1 MKLPKQPLQI
11 EESRKALAPYNFVE
25 LPEKV
30 VTVSAE
36 QLPDQD
42 QFHTK
47 RHTGSIECQLSTESP
62 VYVRAARTLEQ
73 VEKKVAS
80 KDVPEFFY
88 VQDINEPVIP
98 GSTLRGMLRSLI
110 EIASFGKVAEIAE
123 KRLVY
128 RAVGDTTSH
137 GVRYRDSVMLNE
149 GKHWDQDSREESY
162 YYTPLTRAGYM
173 RKRGSDWVI
182 QPAQNI
188 GGTTFARIR
197 IDERFF
203 SRLTRISNCKNACRI
218 YVKVGPYEYLE
229 VKGSFLRVKGT
240 RVTEASATEDDPAY
254 IAGTLARSGYMFSKK
269 TEAVVYPP
277 DEKAE
282 SLELGDEL
290 VDAYRAQIS
299 KEQENILGKEG
310 VLIKGQPVFYTLNE
324 KDEKKVEFF
333 GHCRMLRLPYTKNP
347 RDYVPEELRRESDI
361 DLAEAIFGFTK
372 KLNDSDDRKG
382 KPKEKRY
389 AGRVMVS
396 DARLVIGQE
405 NVWLSPNRSITPRIL
420 ASPKP
425 TTFQHYLVQKNPN
438 KAHLA
443 DYASL
448 TPAETVI
455 RGSKLYWHK
464 GAVGLSDTESKG
476 EVKEKQ
482 ATKIKPLRAGVQ
494 FQFKVH
500 FENLSQEELGA
511 LMWVLQIAADAQ
523 YRLKVGMGKPLG
535 MGAVKIVSQLRLIDC
550 KERYVDLL
558 GDEDWTKGE
567 KSEADTEKTKQE
579 ALRAFETFV
588 LEGLDQKTVEQF
600 VDLERIQQLLAML
613 SWPGPGR
620 EQTRYME
627 IERPDPKAKRG
638 KRNEYKERPVLPG
651 PLALVKGSRGS
662 QERKVP
668 PKQAGEKALEPTEG
682 LKRGMVQKFGL
693 GPKASFG
700 FIKPNDGS
708 ADIFFHISQLQ
719 DKQDRIDVGTSVTY
733 KERKKESGMEA
744 IEIRIADR

>member
-11 EESRKALAPYNFVE
+11 EGSRKALAPYNFVE

-47 RHTGSIECQLSTESP
+47 RHTGLIECQMITESP

-73 VEKKVAS
+73 VEKKIAS

-88 VQDINEPVIP
+88 VRDINKPVIP

-110 EIASFGKVAEIAE
+110 EIASFGKISEVAE

-137 GVRYRDSVMLNE
+137 GARYRDLVMLNE
-149 GKHWDQDSREESY
+149 GKHWDQDSREESHY
-162 YYTPLTRAGYM
+162 YIPLTRAGYM
-173 RKRGSDWVI
+173 RKRGSERGSDWVI

-203 SRLTRISNCKNACRI
+203 SRLTRIPDCKNACRI
-218 YVKVGPYEYLE
+218 YVKVGPYEYLK
-229 VKGSFLRVKGT
+229 VKEGFLQVKGT
-240 RVTEASATEDDPAY
+240 RVTEASATEDDPSY

-282 SLELGDEL
+282 PLELGDEL
-290 VDAYRAQIS
+290 IDAYRDQIS
-299 KEQENILGKEG
+299 KEQENILGKQG
-310 VLIKGQPVFYTLNE
+310 VLIDGQPVFYTLNE

-333 GHCRMLRLPYTKNP
+333 GHCRMLRLPYTKTP
-347 RDYVPEELRRESDI
+347 RDYVPEALRRESDI

-372 KLNDSDDRKG
+372 QLKDSEERKV

-405 NVWLSPNRSITPRIL
+405 NVWLSLNRSITPRIL

-425 TTFQHYLVQKNPN
+425 TTFQHYLVQEDPN
-438 KAHLA
+438 KTQLA
-443 DYASL
+443 DYAS
-448 TPAETVI
+448 ETVI

-464 GAVGLSDTESKG
+464 GAIGLSDTESKG

-511 LMWVLQIAADAQ
+511 LMWVLQIASDAQ

-535 MGAVKIVSQLRLIDC
+535 MGAIKIVSQLRLTDC

-558 GDEDWTKGE
+558 GDEDWIKGE

-579 ALRAFETFV
+579 AVGAFEAFV
-588 LEGLDQKTVEQF
+588 LEGLDQKTAKQLT
-600 VDLERIQQLLAML
+600 DLERIQQLLAML
-613 SWPGPGR
+613 SWPGPDR

-627 IERPDPKAKRG
+627 IERPDSKAKRG
-638 KRNEYKERPVLPG
+638 KRNEYKERPVLPS
-651 PLALVKGSRGS
+651 PLALVKVKRGS
-662 QERKVP
+662 QESKAP
-668 PKQAGEKALEPTEG
+668 TKQADGKALEPAEG
-682 LKRGMVQKFGL
+682 LKRGMVKKFGL

-708 ADIFFHISQLQ
+708 AEIFFHISQLQ
-719 DKQDRIDVGTSVTY
+719 DKQDWIDVGTPVTY
-733 KERKKESGMEA
+733 QERKGERGMEA